1 MENLNL
7 KDVVD
12 LGMTAILLYINRDLW
27 TRLNALQDRIFTYLE
42 EGRKSRHDQSSQITA
57 LKLQLDNMVD
67 KDQQTPKT
75 PN

>member
-7 KDVVD
+7 KDVID

-42 EGRKSRHDQSSQITA
+42 EGRKSRHDQSSQIAA
-57 LKLQLDNMVD
+57 LKLQIDTMTRNDD
-67 KDQQTPKT
+67 KTPKT